1 VPGLK
6 VGEGVIVS
14 ACDYGCLWQG
24 ERRGRA
30 ASREEIR
37 AAHEWGS
44 NLMAYA
50 VARRAEANRAR

>member
-1 VPGLK
+1 
-6 VGEGVIVS
+6 VGEGVILS

-24 ERRGRA
+24 ERRGQA

-44 NLMAYA
+44 NIIAYA
-50 VARRAEANRAR
+50 AARRAQTNRSQ